1 MTRCATATMR
11 AATII
16 VCSLFAFSTSGLWA
30 QGVTTSAMSG
40 FVVDQGGQPLEGATV
55 IAVHVPSGTR
65 YSTVVRQGGAFS
77 IPNMRIGGPYT
88 ITAEMIGH
96 RPGERTDVYLELAQT
111 ERVDFTLQTQAIA
124 IEGIDVEAERGE
136 VFDASRTGASTVLD
150 LQEVTQLPSVRRSTR
165 DLVRVDPRNDG
176 NFAFAGRNWL
186 YNNIS
191 LDGSYYNNPFGL
203 DDPAPGGQTGS
214 EPIPFD
220 AVEQVQVS
228 VAPFDVRQGGFTGAN
243 VNTVTKSGTNE
254 FRASVYSFL
263 RNESLIGTDV
273 SGNPVI
279 ANPDLSFNQSG
290 ITIGGPI
297 VRDKAFFFVN
307 AELERRD
314 DPGTNF
320 VANEGGPVEF
330 GESRVDAAVLDS
342 ISDRMM
348 EVYGYDTGPYEG
360 YIHET
365 NNNKLLAKLDW
376 NIAENHNLTFRY
388 SWLDA
393 ERDLPPHP
401 FVLSYNNA
409 GRGPNPT
416 SLPFRNTGY
425 QINNELNSFAL
436 EVNSRGTGIANRF
449 FASYNRFRDFRV
461 PFSEDFPTV
470 EIGEGGV
477 GYTTVGH
484 EPFSIHNILDQDVLQ
499 LTDNVTFFKGRHS
512 LTVGSNFEL
521 FSFFNSFNIFRHGTF
536 FLPDELDF
544 LRGTTFDSLDEF
556 FEKTDP
562 NSPDFID
569 LNSYVGSGPFKGED
583 IEVGQLS
590 FYVQDEFLAT
600 EDFTL
605 TVGLRADLPM
615 YFTDP
620 VANPYSTGLTA
631 LDENDQPETVD
642 QASLPG
648 TSPLWSP
655 RIGFNWDVSGDNTTQ
670 LRGGT
675 GIFTGRVPF
684 VWVGNVISNP
694 GANPNL
700 WAPGNMDVEQI
711 VTDDDPDRGLSILQQ
726 SFDLN
731 AMDPDFEW
739 PQVWVTDLA
748 IDRDLG
754 DDWIGTVELIYGND
768 INAIYM
774 RNADLIEPVR
784 TLADG
789 RPYFGGFDNNELN
802 QLFPE
807 EGAGIY
813 VIDNTSE
820 GWNLNVTGQVRK
832 AFDFGL
838 SGMLAYSF
846 TDARNNLKST
856 EIASVLWQNQPVQ
869 GDPNRPEI
877 SFAEFNQRHR
887 IVGSATYAFDWAER
901 FTTRLGLFF
910 EAAEG
915 NQFTAGG
922 GNRYS
927 FIYAGDVNGD
937 GYGGNDLIY
946 IPSDQSEINL
956 ADIAGGPNAAQ
967 QWAALDA
974 FIEQDDYLSEHRGE
988 IAERFGLVNPWYST
1002 IDLRI
1007 LQDIR
1012 TNVGANAH
1020 TLQFNVDILNVA
1032 NLLNSDWGV
1041 RKIASPAATSPLL
1054 LTGFDG
1060 SGEPVFNFTGPS
1072 ETFIDDP
1079 SIFSRWQ
1086 IQLGLKYL
1094 FN

>member
-1 MTRCATATMR
+1 MLRRVAVS
-11 AATII
+11 AA
-16 VCSLFAFSTSGLWA
+16 LLLLASTFQGLAPAHAAA

-40 FVVDQGGQPLEGATV
+40 FVFDQGGQPLEGAAVT
-55 IAVHVPSGTR
+55 AVHLPSGTR
-65 YSTVVRQGGAFS
+65 YATFVRQGGAYS

-88 ITAEMIGH
+88 VTVEMIGH
-96 RPGERTDVYLELAQT
+96 RPGERTELFLQLAQT
-111 ERVDFTLQTQAIA
+111 ERVDFSLITQAVA
-124 IEGIDVEAERGE
+124 LEGIDVEAERGE
-136 VFDASRTGASTVLD
+136 VFDSNRTGAATVLD
-150 LQEVTQLPSVRRSTR
+150 LEEITQLPSVRRSTR

-186 YNNIS
+186 FNNIS

-203 DDPAPGGQTGS
+203 DDPAPGGQTGA

-220 AVEQVQVS
+220 AVAQVQVS

-243 VNTVTKSGTNE
+243 VNMVTKSGTNE
-254 FRASVYSFL
+254 FSASAYSFL
-263 RNESLIGTDV
+263 RNESLIGTEV
-273 SGNPVI
+273 SGSPVI
-279 ANPDLSFNQSG
+279 ADPDLSFNQSG
-290 ITIGGPI
+290 FTLSGPI
-297 VRDKAFFFVN
+297 ARDRAFFFVN

-320 VANEGGPVEF
+320 VADEGGGVEF
-330 GESRVDAAVLDS
+330 GESRVDAAVMDQISQRMLD
-342 ISDRMM
+342 
-348 EVYGYDTGPYEG
+348 VYGYDTGPYEG
-360 YIHET
+360 YINET

-376 NIAENHNLTFRY
+376 NISDGHNLMFRY

-401 FVLSYNNA
+401 FVLSFNNA
-409 GRGPNPT
+409 GRGPNT
-416 SLPFRNTGY
+416 TTLPFRNAGY
-425 QINNELNSFAL
+425 RINNELNSFAL
-436 EVNSRGTGIANRF
+436 ELNSRWTGFANRF
-449 FASYNRFRDFRV
+449 FASYNRFRDFRE

-499 LTDNVTFFKGRHS
+499 LTDNLTFFQGRHS
-512 LTVGSNFEL
+512 ITVGGNFEW
-521 FSFFNSFNIFRHGTF
+521 FGFFNSFNIFRHGIF
-536 FLPDELDF
+536 FLPDET
-544 LRGTTFDSLDEF
+544 GIGSTFDSLDEF

-569 LNSYVGSGPFKGED
+569 LRALIGAGPFKGED
-583 IEVGQLS
+583 IDVGQLS
-590 FYVQDEFLAT
+590 FYVQDEFLAS
-600 EDFTL
+600 EDLTL
-605 TVGLRADLPM
+605 TLGLRADLPM

-631 LDENDQPETVD
+631 LNENDDPETVD

-655 RIGFNWDVSGDNTTQ
+655 RFGFNWDVQGDNTTQ

-694 GANPNL
+694 GFNPNL
-700 WAPGNMDVEQI
+700 WAPGNMGVEQI
-711 VTDDDPDRGLSILQQ
+711 VTDDDEERGISILQQ

-731 AMDPDFEW
+731 AMAPDFEW
-739 PQVWVTDLA
+739 PQVWVSDFA
-748 IDRDLG
+748 IDQDLG
-754 DDWIGTVELIYGND
+754 DDWIGTAEIIYGND
-768 INAIYM
+768 LNAIYM
-774 RNADLIEPVR
+774 RNADLVEPVR
-784 TLADG
+784 FLADG
-789 RPYFGGFDNNELN
+789 RPYFGGFGNNELN
-802 QLFPE
+802 QLFPN

-813 VIDNTSE
+813 VIDNTDE

-838 SGMLAYSF
+838 SGLLSYSF
-846 TDARNNLKST
+846 TDARNNLKTT

-887 IVGSATYAFDWAER
+887 IVGSATYAVDWSER
-901 FTTRLGLFF
+901 FVTRFGLFF

-937 GYGGNDLIY
+937 GFGGNDLIY
-946 IPSDQSEINL
+946 IPRDQGEINL
-956 ADIAGGPNAAQ
+956 ADVSGGPTAAQ
-967 QWAALDA
+967 QWEALDA

-1012 TNVGANAH
+1012 TSAGPNAH
-1020 TLQFNVDILNVA
+1020 TLQLNVDILNVA

-1041 RKIASPAATSPLL
+1041 RQVASPAATSPLL
-1054 LTGFDG
+1054 LTGFDAN
-1060 SGEPVFNFTGPS
+1060 GEPEFNFTGPE

-1086 IQLGLKYL
+1086 VQLGLKYL